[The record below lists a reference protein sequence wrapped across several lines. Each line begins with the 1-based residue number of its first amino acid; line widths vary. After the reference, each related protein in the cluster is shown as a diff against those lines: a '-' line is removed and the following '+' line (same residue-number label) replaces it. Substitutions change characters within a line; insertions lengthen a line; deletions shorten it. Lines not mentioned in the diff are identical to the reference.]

1 MENKHTI
8 YIGINGIYC
17 EHCIT
22 TITNTLQQLPGVSKV
37 EIRNNVARVTGDT
50 LPKNETFIKAI
61 QEIGYETDES
71 RISLRRTD
79 VVPHIRLSDFVMILS
94 IMILIAYLCQ

>member
-1 MENKHTI
+1 MDNNHTI

-22 TITNTLQQLPGVSKV
+22 TITNTLQQLPGVSNV
-37 EIRNNVARVTGDT
+37 DIHNNVARITGDT
-50 LPKNETFIKAI
+50 LPENKTFIKAI
-61 QEIGYETDES
+61 REIGYETDES
-71 RISLRRTD
+71 RISSRRTD

-94 IMILIAYLCQ
+94 IMISIAYLCQ